1 MMHRTVLAKRLFQAA
16 ETNNNLFGR
25 TLNPHRLSQ
34 TAGGSSGGEGVCVAM
49 RGSIIGIGT
58 DIAGSIRIPSLCNG
72 TYGFKPSTNRIPYG
86 GQTSSGRKGGP
97 GVKASAGPLANS
109 VEDLHL
115 LFKAVIFAA
124 PWQYDSQ
131 ALAMPYKEIAK
142 KTTLRLGFLT
152 QDPAHPV
159 SPPVARALQTASK
172 KLADAGHEII
182 TMNGMISPA
191 EAADLCWK
199 FYLTDPQDTS
209 SSIIKEGGEPKV
221 PAIISTWENPRLPNV
236 DMDEYYNINTRRRY
250 IKAQWHKVFVEQKL
264 DAIMLPGSVST
275 APAHDKYGTVCYTA
289 FANLLDVRLL
299 FSSSRSVLT
308 TILVSCS
315 FDSFRIC

>member
-1 MMHRTVLAKRLFQAA
+1 VLANKILQAA

-25 TLNPHRLSQ
+25 TLNPHKLSH

-49 RGSIIGIGT
+49 RGSIMGIGT

-72 TYGFKPSTNRIPYG
+72 TYGFKPSVNRIPYG

-109 VEDLHL
+109 AEDLHL
-115 LFKAVIFAA
+115 LFKSVISAE

-131 ALAMPYKEIAK
+131 ALAMPYKEISQ
-142 KTTLRLGFLT
+142 KTTLRLGFVAE
-152 QDPAHPV
+152 DAAHPV
-159 SPPVARALQTASK
+159 WPPVARALQTACN
-172 KLADAGHEII
+172 KLAAAGHEII
-182 TMNGMISPA
+182 AMDATISPA

-209 SSIIKEGGEPKV
+209 SGIIERGGEPKV

-236 DMDEYYNINTRRRY
+236 DMDEYYNINTKRREL
-250 IKAQWHKVFVEQKL
+250 KAIWHKAFVEHQL
-264 DAIMLPGSVST
+264 DAIMLPGSVGT

-289 FANLLDVRLL
+289 FANLLDVRAR
-299 FSSSRSVLT
+299 FPR
-308 TILVSCS
+308 
-315 FDSFRIC
+315 